1 MKAYIVCGAE
11 SSGTR
16 AHARLLA
23 VAGARQALSSGKPG
37 EIPNDPVS
45 ERPAV
50 VHRSYPHG
58 GEWPNLG
65 VLADDLRSEGAA
77 EVIVVVVVRDP
88 VACERSQVDHKHVE
102 DVETARDHIRQAHLR
117 IFAQLLV
124 EELPFVVS
132 TYEAFCAR
140 LAYREELVRRLG
152 LEGPASLDVFDAN
165 DQRYP

>member
-37 EIPNDPVS
+37 EIPNDPES

-58 GEWPNLG
+58 GEWPDLG
-65 VLADDLRSEGAA
+65 ALADRLRSDGAT

-88 VACERSQVDHKHVE
+88 VACERSQVDHKHVG
-102 DVETARDHIRQAHLR
+102 DVETARENIRGAHLR
-117 IFAQLLV
+117 IFAQLGD
-124 EELPFVVS
+124 LPFVVS

-140 LAYREELVRRLG
+140 QAYREELVRRLG

-165 DQRYP
+165 EQRYE